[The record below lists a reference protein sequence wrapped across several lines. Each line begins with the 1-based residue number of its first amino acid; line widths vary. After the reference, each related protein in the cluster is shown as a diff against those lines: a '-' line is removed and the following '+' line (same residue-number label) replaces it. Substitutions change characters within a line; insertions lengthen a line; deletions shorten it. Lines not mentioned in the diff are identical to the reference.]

1 MYTLYVANVVN
12 VLLVMQKYNIVDISK
27 IKYFRINFLQNRK
40 QKVDLNLLQI
50 ELGKGLGKGGFS
62 IKSLKET
69 GYEGIF
75 VGIGKL
81 FLSFT

>member
-1 MYTLYVANVVN
+1 M
-12 VLLVMQKYNIVDISK
+12 K
-27 IKYFRINFLQNRK
+27 
-40 QKVDLNLLQI
+40 DLGVKI

-81 FLSFT
+81 F

>member
-1 MYTLYVANVVN
+1 
-12 VLLVMQKYNIVDISK
+12 
-27 IKYFRINFLQNRK
+27 
-40 QKVDLNLLQI
+40 LLQI
-50 ELGKGLGKGGFS
+50 ELGKGLGKGGLS

-81 FLSFT
+81 F

>member
-1 MYTLYVANVVN
+1 MTSQFTTKLECVIN
-12 VLLVMQKYNIVDISK
+12 LIFLKLNI
-27 IKYFRINFLQNRK
+27 FRIFPPNSK

-50 ELGKGLGKGGFS
+50 ELGKGLGKGGLS
-62 IKSLKET
+62 IKSLKAA

-81 FLSFT
+81 L